1 MAALVG
7 ILTGVASVRLREG
20 VLIFF
25 SFSTVYWYF
34 DCEKMEKAQFCIVS
48 LHLHHVE
55 EEEDDEDLL

>member
-25 SFSTVYWYF
+25 SFSTVYF

-55 EEEDDEDLL
+55 EEEEDEDLL